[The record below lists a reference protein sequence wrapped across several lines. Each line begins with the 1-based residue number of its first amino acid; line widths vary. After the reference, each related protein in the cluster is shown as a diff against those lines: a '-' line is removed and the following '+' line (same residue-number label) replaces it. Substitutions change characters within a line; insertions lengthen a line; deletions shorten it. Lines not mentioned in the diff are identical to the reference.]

1 MHSTRN
7 NAPPRFAPFLASD
20 PCRYANASRRR
31 KEEPNLGGVTR
42 VVLALGILTAFMMA
56 PAVAQDDAALRQEIR
71 ATYSFSPHELTSQQ
85 ISEKSGVLDAFWARA
100 KARKDVY
107 LPVLRSELARADTR
121 PFFLYDGSM
130 LLLSLSDTPSDR
142 RVALK
147 AIARCDLRDVQHTE
161 YFRQVH
167 RLATLGEDTTEAALH
182 ILGEPKFTAFIPQHA
197 LTLGQDYA
205 LVYMVLPVDPARW
218 LALALSRLAAET
230 DPTAQKSLLL
240 LAWYAQTREADAAI
254 LALAAATDKP
264 AASREYARGLLAR
277 NSNAGLLATV
287 MALFRSEKSL
297 RAQRRELMKRVSDEA
312 LIELDQKTAQLA
324 AKRK

>member
-1 MHSTRN
+1 VESASETEQSKFNTRFD
-7 NAPPRFAPFLASD
+7 ADRQQRRCVPLLPAGQSQ
-20 PCRYANASRRR
+20 RYANASRRR

-42 VVLALGILTAFMMA
+42 VALALGILTAFMVA

-71 ATYSFSPHELTSQQ
+71 ASYSFSPHNLTSQQ

-100 KARKDVY
+100 KAQKDSY

-167 RLATLGEDTTEAALH
+167 RLATLGEDTTEAAFH
-182 ILGEPKFTAFIPQHA
+182 ILGEFP
-197 LTLGQDYA
+197 G
-205 LVYMVLPVDPARW
+205 
-218 LALALSRLAAET
+218 S
-230 DPTAQKSLLL
+230 
-240 LAWYAQTREADAAI
+240 
-254 LALAAATDKP
+254 
-264 AASREYARGLLAR
+264 GLY
-277 NSNAGLLATV
+277 SCY
-287 MALFRSEKSL
+287 FL
-297 RAQRRELMKRVSDEA
+297 RMGVG
-312 LIELDQKTAQLA
+312 
-324 AKRK
+324 